1 MTRVVMEKQELVH
14 LRIKRQRNHAA
25 ERTMAPADV
34 LRVLWGNAFPRELCR
49 IIRCLGSAQSLLCSC
64 VSITL
69 IMRPTRVPQLRE
81 DHLGTLE
88 VLRVD
93 GDHADLHQNSA
104 PRGTFICH
112 LVLRKRRNE
121 VPPKQLNGN

>member
-1 MTRVVMEKQELVH
+1 VKVL
-14 LRIKRQRNHAA
+14 AA
-25 ERTMAPADV
+25 GVSLSDIIM
-34 LRVLWGNAFPRELCR
+34 REGIHPETAALPPV
-49 IIRCLGSAQSLLCSC
+49 CSC

-69 IMRPTRVPQLRE
+69 IMPPTRVPQLRE

-121 VPPKQLNGN
+121 VPRKQLNGD